1 MSSGFNLF
9 IRMFRRGTRD
19 SKNILYIHP
28 FILSSFFKVIDL
40 SDRVSDLRDIDFERI
55 LK

>member
-40 SDRVSDLRDIDFERI
+40 SDLRDIDFERI